1 MLQEALTRLV
11 ALFERVGLKTNPNKT
26 KAMTCIPGRIRTRLS
41 DDSYANSRDGL
52 TYARDWTQRRVN
64 CDQCGVEL
72 AAGSMDSHLQSQ
84 HNIFRSRVLNRD
96 LIDDREPVVSRA
108 TASNI

>member
-1 MLQEALTRLV
+1 MLYYIRKFLPEFYADDGLIHSRSPVMLQEALMRLV
-11 ALFERVGLKTNPNKT
+11 ALFERVSLKTNPNKT

-41 DDSYANSRDGL
+41 DNSYANSRDGL

-72 AAGSMDSHLQSQ
+72 AAGLMDSHL
-84 HNIFRSRVLNRD
+84 
-96 LIDDREPVVSRA
+96 
-108 TASNI
+108 